1 MINGGLIYLN
11 TERLLP
17 IRKRFLSVGLIPRF
31 TGIARLQHKE
41 SLQFAMVDGR
51 EDTLSRQSIEGMG
64 VQVYTRGGQ
73 SALVSADEV
82 NESTLEGC
90 IQQAIALCKDDG
102 ESRILHASGL
112 WSTQPDQGERTI
124 STEYDIE
131 SMSPETARQ
140 ALLEIHQELKQISP
154 DTPCRTSFLISEDE
168 WRILRTD
175 GTDVH
180 FTVPRSLFR
189 HEISCWQDGKNTT
202 LSITWVGHD
211 YSTIIYRD
219 IREKLFHRSFALNG
233 HLQHLMTA
241 QPVDHGSYPLII
253 DAHLMGG
260 LVHEAFGHAAEGDL
274 VFKGSILSRDNKL
287 NTGQRMGPE
296 TISIVDGPVDLDWG
310 DQPFSANGFLRQTVR
325 IVNQGLLCNALT
337 DIFIA
342 EPIGAFPTGAERVED
357 YRKPPIPRMSN
368 IRLEMPI
375 ELPLVADLEDIS
387 ARELYD
393 LLLLHNIAE
402 PSKKYLFLSGYR
414 GGQVNSTSGDFVFQ
428 CAMIFVFW
436 NGQVHLHPPAIFSG
450 NIMAILNA
458 IQMGFGRQHIRRSGM
473 CGKRGQKVPTSGGG
487 PFFTLIGQDPTIRI
501 GGR

>member
-1 MINGGLIYLN
+1 
-11 TERLLP
+11 
-17 IRKRFLSVGLIPRF
+17 
-31 TGIARLQHKE
+31 
-41 SLQFAMVDGR
+41 MVDGR
-51 EDTLSRQSIEGMG
+51 VDSLSRQSTEGMG
-64 VQVYTRGGQ
+64 VQIYTRGGQ
-73 SALVSADEV
+73 SALVSADKV
-82 NESTLEGC
+82 NVSTLEAC
-90 IQQAIALCKDDG
+90 IHQAIALCEDDG
-102 ESRILHASGL
+102 ESRVLNAGRL
-112 WSTQPDQGERTI
+112 WSTQPDHGERII
-124 STEYDIE
+124 STEFGIG

-140 ALLEIHQELKQISP
+140 ALLDLHLELKQISP

-189 HEISCWQDGKNTT
+189 HAISGWQDGKNTT
-202 LSITWVGHD
+202 LAITWVGHD
-211 YSTIIYRD
+211 YSPLISKD
-219 IREKLFHRSFALNG
+219 IQEKLYQRTAARNE
-233 HLQHLMTA
+233 HLRELVTA
-241 QPVDHGSYPLII
+241 APVDHGSYPLII

-260 LVHEAFGHAAEGDL
+260 LVHEAFGHATEGDL
-274 VFKGSILSRDNKL
+274 IFKGSIASIDNRL
-287 NTGQRMGPE
+287 NIGQRMGPE
-296 TISIVDGPVDLDWG
+296 TISIVDGPIDLDWG

-325 IVNQGLLCNALT
+325 ILDQGVLCQALA

-342 EPIGAFPTGAERVED
+342 DPIGVFPTGAERAED

-375 ELPLVADLEDIS
+375 ALPLVADLEDVS

-402 PSKKYLFLSGYR
+402 PNTKYLFLSGYR
-414 GGQVNSTSGDFVFQ
+414 GGQVNSTSGDFVFH
-428 CAMIFVFW
+428 CAMIFSFW

-450 NIMAILNA
+450 NIMAVMNA
-458 IQMGFGRQHIRRSGM
+458 IQLGIGRQHVHRSGM

-487 PFFTLIGQDPTIRI
+487 PLFTVIGQDTAIRI